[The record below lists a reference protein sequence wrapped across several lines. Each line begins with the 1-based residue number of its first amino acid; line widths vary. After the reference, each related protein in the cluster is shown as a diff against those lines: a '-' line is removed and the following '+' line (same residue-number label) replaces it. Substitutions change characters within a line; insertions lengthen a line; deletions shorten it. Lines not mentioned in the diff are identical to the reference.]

1 MNVKGFTL
9 IELAIIV
16 MIIGILAVIAIP
28 NFCRV
33 TSQAKEA
40 AIKENCHTIQIAAED
55 FAIQNNGLYAGD
67 VDADITPAGS
77 TLIDLLPSGA
87 RLVNPFTQAASEPT
101 DGAVT
106 NPGEIGYAPVK
117 LNRINIGYTITA
129 IGRKPNATIFA
140 LMSGQ

>member
-1 MNVKGFTL
+1 MNSKGFTL
-9 IELAIIV
+9 IELATIV
-16 MIIGILAVIAIP
+16 MIIGILALIAIP
-28 NFCRV
+28 NFTRV

-40 AIKENCHTIQIAAED
+40 AIKENCHTIQVAAED
-55 FAIQNNGLYAGD
+55 FALQNNGLYAEN
-67 VDADITPAGS
+67 VDADITPGGS
-77 TLIDLLPSGA
+77 TLIDLLPSGK
-87 RLVNPFTQAASEPT
+87 RLVNPFTQGSTEPS

-129 IGRKPNATIFA
+129 IGRKPNAPIFA